1 MTRFSRAILFT
12 ALLASSGAWA
22 LSQDMLYG
30 LFSRDDCI
38 QDGLPADLCTRG
50 LHDMD
55 REALRKIGALYLKD
69 TPDRNRYFRG
79 ITAYGLAIRNHDP
92 QAETELALYYL
103 NNVSEKH
110 DEAVRLLHLA
120 ALNGVPEAQ
129 YYLALLYMVGD
140 GDIKQD
146 FLVSYSWAM
155 RAAEKG
161 FSPAVSFVGY
171 CYLSGTGVINS
182 LKDSVKWYVRA
193 VEMGDP
199 NAAYALGWLKLV
211 SNAPFFDPKEA
222 LRLFKI
228 SSEAGI
234 PGADNAI
241 GVMYGEG
248 IGTERDLRLSD
259 YYFEKAIKA
268 GDKAAILNQAIRNVR
283 VEGTSDPVKNE
294 RNIAI
299 FIRAFEN
306 GEADAAA
313 GIARIYLGGQEKFGQ
328 GQVLEAI
335 DWLRK
340 GAEMGSAVSMY
351 LLGKSYAE
359 GHNIPKSCHDAFTWS
374 SRAVEKQF
382 YPAERV
388 LSSLYENGCGAP
400 RDNEMARALMDRYE
414 RHASHEIFP
423 YKVLFYRPQ
432 FFGSGEDTVAPG
444 HYHELFTGRKD
455 IPLEEPAGTE

>member
-1 MTRFSRAILFT
+1 MTRFSRVIFFA
-12 ALLASSGAWA
+12 ALLASSGASA

-30 LFSRDDCI
+30 LFSRDDCVR
-38 QDGLPADLCTRG
+38 DGIPADLCTRG
-50 LHDMD
+50 LHEMD
-55 REALRKIGALYLKD
+55 RDALRKIGAIYLKD
-69 TPDRNRYFRG
+69 TTDRSRYFRG

-92 QAETELALYYL
+92 LAETELALYYL
-103 NNVSEKH
+103 RNVSEKH

-161 FSPAVSFVGY
+161 FSPAVSFIGY
-171 CYLSGTGVINS
+171 CYLSGTGVVNS
-182 LKDSVKWYVRA
+182 LGDSVRWYTKA

-199 NAAYALGWLKLV
+199 DAAYALGWIKLV
-211 SNAPFFDPKEA
+211 SNAPFFDPDEA

-228 SSEAGI
+228 SSRAGI

-259 YYFEKAIKA
+259 YYFEKAIKS
-268 GDKAAILNQAIRNVR
+268 GDKAALLNQGIRNVR
-283 VEGTSDPVKNE
+283 VEGISDPVKNE
-294 RNIAI
+294 RNITV
-299 FIRAFEN
+299 FIRAFES

-313 GIARIYLGGQEKFGQ
+313 GIAGIYLGDRESSGQTQ
-328 GQVLEAI
+328 ILEAV

-351 LLGKSYAE
+351 LLGRSYAE
-359 GHNIPKSCHDAFTWS
+359 GKYIPKSCHDAFTWS
-374 SRAVEKQF
+374 SRAVDYQY

-388 LSSLYENGCGAP
+388 LSGLYENGCGAP

-414 RHASHEIFP
+414 RHATHEIFP

-432 FFGSGEDTVAPG
+432 FFGTGADTVAPG
-444 HYHELFTGRKD
+444 HYHELFTGRRD
-455 IPLEEPAGTE
+455 IPLE